1 MNAEYDN
8 HFKLEFQP
16 EMSCIFVLEVSNL
29 PLSTIFRLDIGPVPT
44 VCYYYFFHFVLSILM
59 EKYRMPQVQQIK
71 SVSPIITAF

>member
-59 EKYRMPQVQQIK
+59 GKYRMPQVQQIK

>member
-8 HFKLEFQP
+8 HFKLAFQP
-16 EMSCIFVLEVSNL
+16 ETSCIFVLEVSNL
-29 PLSTIFRLDIGPVPT
+29 PLSAIFHLDIGPVPT

-59 EKYRMPQVQQIK
+59 GKYRMPQVQQIK